1 VNIDDLHIDLID
13 SINPFQ
19 SAFEVLS
26 KQVTTN
32 VLKSIMECIEST
44 RLQMTEEEAVLLWPK
59 VKHFFKT
66 TGRQPSLTAVDPL
79 EKRMAEAVVY
89 IKHQRRQ
96 KGL

>member
-1 VNIDDLHIDLID
+1 MCVAIRSID

-19 SAFEVLS
+19 SAFEILS
-26 KQVTTN
+26 KQVTSN
-32 VLKSIMECIEST
+32 VLKSIMECIEGT

-59 VKHFFKT
+59 VKLFFNA

-96 KGL
+96 KGF

>member
-1 VNIDDLHIDLID
+1 
-13 SINPFQ
+13 
-19 SAFEVLS
+19 
-26 KQVTTN
+26 
-32 VLKSIMECIEST
+32 MECIEGT
-44 RLQMTEEEAVLLWPK
+44 RYQMTEDEAVLLWPK